1 MLNTLHE
8 VLIFLEDRGKT
19 PLRDF
24 RLWKSRQ
31 ARGALGRLERERWV
45 RKEKRNG
52 QIFYE
57 LSARGQQEID
67 RTLLS
72 LRAHGEV
79 WDGVWRLVM
88 FDIPEKERDLRDKFR
103 RGLMGLNLK
112 NLQGSVWVS
121 SRDVR
126 KEVKELADEVGVVPE
141 RLNIFTARAENDRNV
156 ARSWD
161 LDELNRAYK
170 EFTKRVEQTLK
181 PKRELASFDVK
192 KIIFNYALIRRGDPN
207 LPEQLLPRDWAGED
221 AHQAYLKLRREIT

>member
-1 MLNTLHE
+1 MINTLHE
-8 VLIFLEDRGKT
+8 VLIFLEDKGKT
-19 PLRDF
+19 SLRDF
-24 RLWKSRQ
+24 KLWRSRQ

-52 QIFYE
+52 EIFYE

-72 LRAHGEV
+72 LRTHGET

-103 RGLMGLNLK
+103 RGLMSLNLR
-112 NLQGSVWVS
+112 NLQGSVWVA

-141 RLNIFTARAENDRNV
+141 RLNIFTAKAENDRNV
-156 ARSWD
+156 ARSWS
-161 LDELNRAYK
+161 LDGLNKSYK
-170 EFTKRVEQTLK
+170 EFTQRVERILK
-181 PKRELASFDVK
+181 SKREITSFEVK
-192 KIIFNYALIRRGDPN
+192 KMIFDYALIRRKDPN
-207 LPEQLLPRDWAGED
+207 LPPHLLPRDWAEED